1 MPNPPISNNSKR
13 VLVVDD
19 DEDTLHVVKQILAIQ
34 GFDVRSANDGQTA
47 LATVSEFEPQA
58 VLLDLGLPD
67 MSGSEVA
74 RRLRLTYGGTLRIV
88 AVTGSDEPEQLDGDA
103 ILFDDHMLKP
113 VNFADLGK
121 RLLPQP

>member
-13 VLVVDD
+13 ILVVDD
-19 DEDTLHVVKQILAIQ
+19 DEDTLHVVKQILAMQ

-47 LATVSEFEPQA
+47 LAAAGEFEPQA

-74 RRLRLTYGGTLRIV
+74 RRLRLNYGDTLRIV

-113 VNFADLGK
+113 VNFVDLGR
-121 RLLPQP
+121 RLLPPA